1 MKYLLDTHTFIW
13 SLLDIEKLSPTV
25 YSILSNSENKI
36 YVSSITFWEIAIKHQ
51 LKKITLEPYNIYH
64 FPNFARQQDF
74 NILVPDEYDYIGYT
88 DLPVKKNH
96 RDPFDR
102 MLIHT
107 AIKNGLTLLS
117 KDTKFTQYANDGL
130 QLLW

>member
-13 SLLDIEKLSPTV
+13 SFLEDNKLSSKVHDIITD
-25 YSILSNSENKI
+25 SDNII
-36 YVSSITFWEIAIKHQ
+36 YVSSITFWEIAIKYQ
-51 LKKITLEPYNIYH
+51 LKKLDLGLCDVHLLPNIAKQYEYK
-64 FPNFARQQDF
+64 
-74 NILVPDEYDYIGYT
+74 ILVPDTYDYIGYT

-117 KDTKFTQYANDGL
+117 KDTKFTQYAENGL